1 LGLFYT
7 DNCICI
13 AYTGAVIARADM
25 GQATGKETGK
35 ETKKEMAKKMGKENV

>member
-7 DNCICI
+7 YNFNCIVHVR
-13 AYTGAVIARADM
+13 AVIARADM

-35 ETKKEMAKKMGKENV
+35 ETGQEMAQKMGKENV